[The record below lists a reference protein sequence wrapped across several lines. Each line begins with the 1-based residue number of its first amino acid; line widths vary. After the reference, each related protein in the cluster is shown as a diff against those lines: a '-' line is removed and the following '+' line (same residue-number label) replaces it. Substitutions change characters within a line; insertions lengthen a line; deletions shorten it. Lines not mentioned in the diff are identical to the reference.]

1 MENEQ
6 NTFLKYQIS
15 LKKYEI
21 LDSINSNIITFI
33 SSPTGTGKSTQIPQ
47 YLSEGFPGKILICE
61 PRKIACNSIS
71 DYINKE
77 NPKIK
82 ANSNELDLY
91 YKNQYEVLFITE
103 NNLLNILSSDP
114 LLSKCDILLIDEIHE
129 RTMKLDLILYY
140 MKYFTLCE
148 NNILRNFKLIL
159 VSATLNIKDIRNYF
173 SDILDYN
180 KMGII
185 EQSINDKKYEIK
197 YLYEKKNRIIF
208 KKDNF
213 DFKYIRYLTNI
224 ISNIIEYEINSS
236 GKKYTINKTILV
248 FLPDFKS
255 IFLVKN
261 QLEYDF
267 KNLLNIEE
275 FSSIKK
281 YEQQKELLKY
291 LEDINKKK

>member
-1 MENEQ
+1 
-6 NTFLKYQIS
+6 
-15 LKKYEI
+15 
-21 LDSINSNIITFI
+21 
-33 SSPTGTGKSTQIPQ
+33 
-47 YLSEGFPGKILICE
+47 
-61 PRKIACNSIS
+61 
-71 DYINKE
+71 
-77 NPKIK
+77 
-82 ANSNELDLY
+82 
-91 YKNQYEVLFITE
+91 
-103 NNLLNILSSDP
+103 
-114 LLSKCDILLIDEIHE
+114 
-129 RTMKLDLILYY
+129 

-173 SDILDYN
+173 SDILDCN
-180 KMGII
+180 NMGII
-185 EQSINDKKYEIK
+185 NQSINDKKYEIK

-208 KKDNF
+208 KNENF

-255 IFLVKN
+255 ILLVKN

-267 KNLLNIEE
+267 GNLLNIEE

-281 YEQQKELLKY
+281 YEQQKDLLNY
-291 LEDINKKK
+291 LENISTKKNKINVILSTTLAETCLTFPNCDVVID